1 MCMSWSAMGNPY
13 GMTSTRTMLSAAEC
27 YIRTGNIL
35 RGLELTDM
43 VRKAHVENASPYA
56 RIHEMMPLGEVAA
69 MRLLQQTKWI
79 ECLGS
84 YENFFDM
91 KRWNTEPEFATTISK
106 DLDIYGVKT
115 LAPDS
120 PLWILPFPAKATRY
134 NSTLTQNF

>member
-1 MCMSWSAMGNPY
+1 
-13 GMTSTRTMLSAAEC
+13 
-27 YIRTGNIL
+27 
-35 RGLELTDM
+35 M
-43 VRKAHVENASPYA
+43 VPF
-56 RIHEMMPLGEVAA
+56 GEIAA

-79 ECLGS
+79 ESLGS

-91 KRWNTEPEFATTISK
+91 KRWNTEKDYTSTISK
-106 DLDIYGVKT
+106 DLDVYGAKT